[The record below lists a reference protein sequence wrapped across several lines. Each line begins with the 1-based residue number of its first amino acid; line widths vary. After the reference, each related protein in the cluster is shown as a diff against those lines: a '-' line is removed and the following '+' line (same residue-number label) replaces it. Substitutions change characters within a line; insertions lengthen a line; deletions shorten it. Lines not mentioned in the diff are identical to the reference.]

1 MRLNYCPLLALLIP
15 LLANGA
21 EATPAGQ
28 TRLRDVVSLEGVRDN
43 QLFGY
48 GLVVGL
54 NGTGDK
60 RQTVFAA
67 QSLSNLL
74 QRMGVSVPPT
84 AFQAQNTAAVMITAT
99 LPAFAQPGTRIDVT
113 VAAMGDA
120 KNLQG
125 GLLLLTSLKAGNG
138 QIFAAAQ
145 GSVITGGFA
154 AGGGGNAQTVNHPT
168 TGRVPSGAIVE
179 QAPPSHFG
187 ADLLRFQLKHGDFTN
202 AARITA
208 LINLELGE
216 PGAPVARAESSSLIS
231 VELPARFRER
241 PVEFLSIVEN
251 LSLDIHLRPRII
263 VNERT
268 GTIVI
273 GKELRIAPVSILHGN
288 LTVEIETTFQVSQP
302 APFSQG
308 QTTTVP
314 QVAVNAQQEA
324 ARNVTLKEGASVEDL
339 IQSLMAIRA
348 TPRDVIAILQSL
360 QAAGALDAEIEVI

>member
-1 MRLNYCPLLALLIP
+1 MKSLFALLFSP
-15 LLANGA
+15 FLFA
-21 EATPAGQ
+21 ATAADAPAPGH
-28 TRLRDVVSLEGVRDN
+28 TRLRDVVALEGVRDN

-60 RQTVFAA
+60 RQSVFAA

-84 AFQAQNTAAVMITAT
+84 AFQAQNTAAVMVTAT
-99 LPAFAQPGTRIDVT
+99 LPPFAQPGTRIDVT
-113 VAAMGDA
+113 VAVMGDA

-138 QIFAAAQ
+138 QIYAVGQ
-145 GSVITGGFA
+145 GPVVTGGFVA
-154 AGGGGNAQTVNHPT
+154 AGGAGNTQTVNHPT

-187 ADLLRFQLKHGDFTN
+187 TDLMRLQLRHGDFTN
-202 AARITA
+202 AARIAA
-208 LINLELGE
+208 LINREFSDAGGPL
-216 PGAPVARAESSSLIS
+216 AHAESSSLVS
-231 VELPARFRER
+231 VELPAKFRER

-251 LSLDIHLRPRII
+251 LTLDVNLRPRII

-288 LTVEIETTFQVSQP
+288 LTVEIETTFNVSQP

-314 QVAVNAQQEA
+314 QVGVTARPEA

-339 IQSLMAIRA
+339 IQSLMAIRS